1 MTRKHLFLP
10 VQWQMISK
18 FADNY
23 LCQQAGASDAFFD
36 RLWWFGRSPDCAGA
50 SVFLANIF
58 DDSQLCR
65 NVFVAFTRLFTNR
78 PQVRQERW
86 GVLCD
91 CGHIMQEAFALDL
104 PWQRLPPAVPLLTFR
119 LAGLRL

>member
-1 MTRKHLFLP
+1 MTRKHVFLP
-10 VQWQMISK
+10 VQLQLRIK
-18 FADNY
+18 VADNY

-36 RLWWFGRSPDCAGA
+36 RLWWFGGSPDCAGA

-78 PQVRQERW
+78 PQVLLASSA
-86 GVLCD
+86 VLFRIGRSCRTRS
-91 CGHIMQEAFALDL
+91 
-104 PWQRLPPAVPLLTFR
+104 RLR
-119 LAGLRL
+119 